1 MPLIHGKGQKAFEK
15 NIKTEMEHGKP
26 QKQALAIAYSVKRK
40 AQHKAKGGE
49 VHHIHKKMPTV
60 EIKPHP
66 AELAELSPE
75 QVAHARKRF
84 AEKPSHT
91 EREPDL
97 QADYHIGYKGKKM
110 AHGGDVKGVHSE
122 EKAHHYY
129 DKAGHKEGGVSV
141 AGSLAR
147 QAKHPKSYE
156 EYAGGE
162 SAKQIHREK
171 LQEMR
176 SMKKPQLMAHGGEMH
191 EEMHSPH
198 LPAKEEH
205 LAKVFHEEEMDGM
218 AAHEHYKA
226 KHNMAAEHEDA
237 RKLGQHGAMEIGPED
252 HYAYGGLGEHHEAHE
267 LHGVEEG
274 HQDENHEEDLVGKI
288 LRKRQH
294 MYSKGGMVANEMHRE
309 FANRQPAEYDY
320 LAKYD
325 DMADHHS
332 AGNLHGSKLNQ
343 EPVHEEHDI
352 VSRILRKRHGR

>member
-49 VHHIHKKMPTV
+49 VDN
-60 EIKPHP
+60 
-66 AELAELSPE
+66 LAELSPE
-75 QVAHARKRF
+75 QVAHAKK
-84 AEKPSHT
+84 ALNEIPKSKPKYGISG
-91 EREPDL
+91 EME
-97 QADYHIGYKGKKM
+97 
-110 AHGGDVKGVHSE
+110 HG
-122 EKAHHYY
+122 HY
-129 DKAGHKEGGVSV
+129 VP
-141 AGSLAR
+141 
-147 QAKHPKSYE
+147 HPK
-156 EYAGGE
+156 
-162 SAKQIHREK
+162 KPKH
-171 LQEMR
+171 LQV
-176 SMKKPQLMAHGGEMH
+176 KKMAHGGEMH

-252 HYAYGGLGEHHEAHE
+252 HYAYGGLGEYHGSHE

-309 FANRQPAEYDY
+309 FANRQPAKYDY

-352 VSRILRKRHGR
+352 VSRILRKRHGS